1 MNSSMDWRGHFEA
14 GEKFLQTA
22 LNGRL
27 KKSVFTNELIFQIT
41 LLAIE
46 NLLVGIWQY
55 HGRMPT
61 DHTMSGLAGG
71 LEDFC
76 PMDGDLS
83 AAIMELELDENMCAL
98 VPTTPTVFD
107 EDKISRVTAIGRQ
120 VFQFAQSRLTNAT
133 GKMVRMKQT
142 LFV

>member
-14 GEKFLQTA
+14 GEKFLQAA

-41 LLAIE
+41 MLAIE

-61 DHTMSGLAGG
+61 DHTLGG
-71 LEDFC
+71 LVSGMEDFC
-76 PMDGDLS
+76 PMDADLS

-98 VPTTPTVFD
+98 VPATSTVYDDAKIDNTTSV
-107 EDKISRVTAIGRQ
+107 GRH
-120 VFQFAQSRLTNAT
+120 VFQFAQSRLTNRT
-133 GKMVRMKQT
+133 GKMVRPEQT